1 MRNYKIYLIRN
12 GLTQGAL
19 EGRYIGHTDESLCEE
34 GRKQLVEL
42 STTGYYPEVEAIF
55 SSPMKRCTETAKII
69 YPEKEPIILNDLIE
83 CNFGEFEGMT
93 AEELSDNEDFK
104 NWLRGGNDAAPPFGE
119 SNEKFSTRICN
130 GFIKIIEGLLKT
142 GTRECAIITH
152 GGIIM
157 SLLAAFGLPE
167 APVTDWR
174 TPSGCGYM
182 LSLNAS
188 IWSRLRKIEVI
199 DEIPYTIRDE
209 ADDDWF
215 SDGADF
221 IWQDY
226 SDDDEG

>member
-34 GRKQLVEL
+34 GKKQLVEL
-42 STTGYYPEVEAIF
+42 STTGYYPDVEAVF
-55 SSPMKRCTETAKII
+55 SSPLKRCLETSSII
-69 YPEKEPIILNDLIE
+69 YPDKEPIILSELTE

-93 AEELSDNEDFK
+93 ADELSDNEDFAK
-104 NWLRGGNDAAPPFGE
+104 WLRGGNDAAPPFGE
-119 SNEKFSTRICN
+119 SNGQFSTRICN

-167 APVTDWR
+167 APITDWR

-188 IWSRLRKIEVI
+188 IWSRLRLKSQTKFLLQSEKNPKMTGSLTAQTLSGRTTKKMKIK
-199 DEIPYTIRDE
+199 T
-209 ADDDWF
+209 
-215 SDGADF
+215 
-221 IWQDY
+221 
-226 SDDDEG
+226 